1 MNSSVARVSI
11 GLVVAA
17 SAVMLVTACRINVDD
32 KDKKNQKVDIQTP
45 FANLKVDSSD
55 KSVDNG
61 IPVYPGAHLR
71 AAEKD
76 GDNHS
81 ANINIGAMGFGLK
94 VIAAEYET
102 GDAPEKVKA
111 FYEDKMK
118 SFGSTLICKGHD
130 NGSGV
135 QVNGSD
141 VHVNGHKDGDD
152 KKLDCSDASGD
163 GWEIKT
169 GTGDNEHLVSIE
181 PNGSGTRFG
190 TVLIQTHGKSS
201 DKDEKKDTL

>member
-1 MNSSVARVSI
+1 MKNLSAKITAAIAISI
-11 GLVVAA
+11 VAA
-17 SAVMLVTACRINVDD
+17 SLLLLGGCRINVDD
-32 KDKKNQKVDIQTP
+32 KDKKNEKVDIQTP
-45 FANLKVDSSD
+45 FANLKVDSSE
-55 KSVDNG
+55 KSADNG

-71 AAEKD
+71 PADKD
-76 GDNHS
+76 GDNHA

-102 GDAPEKVKA
+102 NDSPEKVKA

-118 SFGSTLICKGHD
+118 TFGATLVCKGHSS
-130 NGSGV
+130 GS
-135 QVNGSD
+135 SD
-141 VHVNGHKDGDD
+141 VTVVKPETGGD
-152 KKLDCSDASGD
+152 KKLSCSDTSGD

-190 TVLIQTHGKSS
+190 TVLVQTHGGN
-201 DKDEKKDTL
+201 KDTL

>member
-1 MNSSVARVSI
+1 MTNSSLRIAVAVSTI
-11 GLVVAA
+11 AFGLL
-17 SAVMLVTACRINVDD
+17 LVGGCSVSVDD
-32 KDKKNQKVDIQTP
+32 KDKKNQKVDIKTP

-71 AAEKD
+71 PADKD

-102 GDAPEKVKA
+102 NDSPEKVKA
-111 FYEDKMK
+111 FYDDKMK
-118 SFGSTLICKGHD
+118 SFGTTLVCKGHS
-130 NGSGV
+130 SG
-135 QVNGSD
+135 GSD
-141 VHVNGHKDGDD
+141 VKINAHKGDDD
-152 KKLDCSDASGD
+152 KKLSCDDTSGD

-169 GTGDNEHLVSIE
+169 GTSDNERLVSIE

-190 TVLIQTHGKSS
+190 TVLVQTRGN
-201 DKDEKKDTL
+201 KDTL

>member
-1 MNSSVARVSI
+1 MRNSSLRITVAVSTI
-11 GLVVAA
+11 AFALLLLGGC
-17 SAVMLVTACRINVDD
+17 SINVDD
-32 KDKKNQKVDIQTP
+32 KDKKNEKVDIKTP

-71 AAEKD
+71 PADKD
-76 GDNHS
+76 GDNHA

-102 GDAPEKVKA
+102 NDSPEKVKA

-118 SFGSTLICKGHD
+118 AFGSPLVCKGHG
-130 NGSGV
+130 GS
-135 QVNGSD
+135 GSD
-141 VHVNGHKDGDD
+141 VKINAHKNDGDD
-152 KKLDCSDASGD
+152 KKLSCDDTSGD
-163 GWEIKT
+163 GWEIKA
-169 GTGDNEHLVSIE
+169 GSGDNEHSVSIE

-190 TVLIQTHGKSS
+190 TVLVQTRGS
-201 DKDEKKDTL
+201 KDTL